1 MLKEDIEKLNY
12 KTKGRRYFCKCD
24 CGTIRSVS
32 KSSLIRGVSQSCGC
46 AYNPPKNLD
55 GKKFGKLTVVESLY
69 NYNNSGRTAYRCIC
83 ECGNETIVKGESIY
97 KTKTCGCYKY
107 DKAYSSVGKKYGFLT
122 IDSVEF
128 IDGKTIAH
136 CTCDCGG
143 KTSARLD
150 QIKSG
155 NTRSCGCA
163 KSRDLTNERFGRLT
177 VIREVESNIKQR
189 KWLCKCD
196 CGTETIVTAHRL
208 ISGHTKSCGCLRSEK
223 VSTWELFIA
232 EKLQSFGIKFEKEY
246 PFDDCRN
253 IYPLRFDFYIPSV
266 NTCIEYDGEQHYRPV
281 EYFGG
286 EEAFKQ
292 RIINDNIKT
301 QYCKDNNIRL
311 VRISSKSKDEIEE
324 TLLNIIQNP
333 VTTTVA

>member
-12 KTKGRRYFCKCD
+12 KTRGRRYFCKCD

-136 CTCDCGG
+136 CTCDCGC
-143 KTSARLD
+143 KTSVRLD

-177 VIREVESNIKQR
+177 VIREVESNIKQMER
-189 KWLCKCD
+189 FP
-196 CGTETIVTAHRL
+196 
-208 ISGHTKSCGCLRSEK
+208 S
-223 VSTWELFIA
+223 
-232 EKLQSFGIKFEKEY
+232 
-246 PFDDCRN
+246 PFLRN
-253 IYPLRFDFYIPSV
+253 ILFR
-266 NTCIEYDGEQHYRPV
+266 T
-281 EYFGG
+281 
-286 EEAFKQ
+286 
-292 RIINDNIKT
+292 T
-301 QYCKDNNIRL
+301 
-311 VRISSKSKDEIEE
+311 
-324 TLLNIIQNP
+324 NP
-333 VTTTVA
+333 